1 MGRPAI
7 LPKKKKDG
15 FYLELR
21 NKGAKSGIIIIRDT
35 EEAMMQAVK
44 QYQNSKDVII
54 MGEHRNGKKVEGT
67 SKKKKVEDYSSKVCI
82 ASSTDLA

>member
-21 NKGAKSGIIIIRDT
+21 NKGAKTGVIIIRDT
-35 EEAMMQAVK
+35 REAMMQAAK
-44 QYQNSKDVII
+44 QYEITKDVII
-54 MGEHRNGKKVEGT
+54 LGQHRNGKKVEE
-67 SKKKKVEDYSSKVCI
+67 SRRKV
-82 ASSTDLA
+82 A

>member
-15 FYLELR
+15 FYIELR
-21 NKGAKSGIIIIRDT
+21 NKGAKTGIIIIRDT

-54 MGEHRNGKKVEGT
+54 LGEHRNGKRVEAST
-67 SKKKKVEDYSSKVCI
+67 KKKKS
-82 ASSTDLA
+82 AA